1 MNERGRGR
9 GAVGRMAGS
18 RGRACALTTWLLLLA
33 AAAAAQSADVDVEKA
48 AVASGPAPA
57 DLVVA
62 NRTIVTLRAPV
73 SGASPA
79 QRAEAISERIATLL
93 AKGGTPIVSRT
104 AVDGGYVIQVNGE
117 PAFRVLDADVD
128 PDLDQTTAQVAEQ
141 ATARLGQALA
151 EFAEARNARAMLPA
165 LGWTLLAT
173 AVLALCIWAVVRLYR
188 WSAARVRAA
197 FERRKLRY
205 GTGWQ
210 GQLLGVADPA
220 TLAVAPL
227 RFLAWLVVLFL
238 GYTWTGF
245 VLQRFPYTRPWGE
258 ALRDNLLA
266 ALGGLG
272 ASALRAIPGLLFV
285 VLIFVLARVAVR
297 VVRALFDAAYAGRVD
312 LGWIDQTTAR
322 PTGQLLS
329 AVIWLFALV
338 AAYPYIPGSDSEA
351 FRGVGVFVGLML
363 SIGSSGIVNQA
374 VSGMMLM
381 YTRSLRPG
389 EFVQIGETEGTVTSI
404 GFMTTRLETVRREEI
419 SIPNAVIAAN
429 ITRNYSRLAPDGGV
443 RVATR
448 VNIGYDIP
456 WRQVHAMLLLAAGR
470 TSGLVPDSEPRVLQT
485 ALLDFYVEYT
495 LLVAVA
501 NPSRRAPVLSELN
514 ANIQDVFNENGVQI
528 MTPNYEADP
537 AAPKVVASA
546 DWFRTPARR
555 AESGVAPVYG
565 DGGPPA

>member
-1 MNERGRGR
+1 MNERGMGHGAIGR
-9 GAVGRMAGS
+9 AAYS
-18 RGRACALTTWLLLLA
+18 RGRVCALTSWLLLLA
-33 AAAAAQSADVDVEKA
+33 AAVAMAQPADVDADA
-48 AVASGPAPA
+48 ASASGPASA

-79 QRAEAISERIATLL
+79 QRAAAISEHIDDLL
-93 AKGGTPIVSRT
+93 ARGGTPIVSRT
-104 AVDGGYVIQVNGE
+104 TVDGGYMIQVNDE
-117 PAFRVLDADVD
+117 PAFRILDADVD
-128 PDLDQTTAQVAEQ
+128 PDLQQTTAQVAEQ
-141 ATARLGQALA
+141 ATARLEQALA
-151 EFAEARNARAMLPA
+151 EIAEARNARAMLPA

-173 AVLALCIWAVVRLYR
+173 AVLALCLWAVVRVYR
-188 WSAARVRAA
+188 WSAHRVRAA

-205 GTGWQ
+205 GAGWQ
-210 GQLLGVADPA
+210 GQLLGAADPA

-227 RFLAWLVVLFL
+227 RFLGWLVALFL
-238 GYTWTGF
+238 LYTWTGF

-258 ALRDNLLA
+258 TLRDNLLA
-266 ALGGLG
+266 ALGDFG
-272 ASALRAIPGLLFV
+272 ASVVRAIPGLLFV
-285 VLIFVLARVAVR
+285 VLIFLIARVAVR
-297 VVRALFDAAYAGRVD
+297 IVRALFDAAYAGRVD
-312 LGWIDQTTAR
+312 LGWIDQSTAR

-429 ITRNYSRLAPDGGV
+429 VMRNYSRLAPVGGV
-443 RVATR
+443 RVATK

-470 TSGLVPDSEPRVLQT
+470 TGGLVAGTEPRVLQT

-501 NPSRRAPVLSELN
+501 DPSRRAPVLSELN

-555 AESGVAPVYG
+555 PEPGTAPVRG
-565 DGGPPA
+565 DGGTPG

>member
-1 MNERGRGR
+1 MKERGRGH
-9 GAVGRMAGS
+9 GAIGRVACS
-18 RGRACALTTWLLLLA
+18 RGRACALTSWLLLLA
-33 AAAAAQSADVDVEKA
+33 AVAATAQPA
-48 AVASGPAPA
+48 AVDADAVGTGGPRPA

-73 SGASPA
+73 SGASAA
-79 QRAEAISERIATLL
+79 QRVEAISERLDALL
-93 AKGGTPIVSRT
+93 AKGGAPVVSRT
-104 AVDGGYVIQVNGE
+104 AVDGGYLIQINGE
-117 PAFRVLDADVD
+117 PGFRVLDADVD
-128 PDLDQTTAQVAEQ
+128 PDLHQTTAQVADQ

-151 EFAEARNARAMLPA
+151 EIAEARDARAMLPA

-173 AVLALCIWAVVRLYR
+173 VVLALCIWAVVRGYR
-188 WSAARVRAA
+188 WSAARVRLA
-197 FERRKLRY
+197 FERRTLKY
-205 GTGWQ
+205 GAGWQ
-210 GQLLGVADPA
+210 GQLLGAAGPA
-220 TLAVAPL
+220 TFVIAPL
-227 RFLAWLVVLFL
+227 RFLAWLIVLFL
-238 GYTWTGF
+238 IYSWTGF

-266 ALGGLG
+266 SLGGFG
-272 ASALRAIPGLLFV
+272 DSVLRAIPGLLFV
-285 VLIFVLARVAVR
+285 VLIFVIARIAVR
-297 VVRALFDAAYAGRVD
+297 IVRALFDAAHAGRLH
-312 LGWIDQTTAR
+312 LGWVDQTTAR

-329 AVIWLFALV
+329 AAIWLFALV
-338 AAYPYIPGSDSEA
+338 AAYPYIPGSESEA

-381 YTRSLRPG
+381 YTRALRPG

-404 GFMTTRLETVRREEI
+404 GFLTTRIETVRREEV

-429 ITRNYSRLAPDGGV
+429 VTRNYSRLAPEGGI
-443 RVATR
+443 RIATK
-448 VNIGYDIP
+448 VTIGYDVP

-470 TSGLVPDSEPRVLQT
+470 TGGLVPGAEPRVLQT

-501 NPSRRAPVLSELN
+501 DPARRAPVLSELN
-514 ANIQDVFNENGVQI
+514 ANIQDIFNENGVQI
-528 MTPNYEADP
+528 MSPNYEADP

-555 AESGVAPVYG
+555 PEPGAAPVRG
-565 DGGPPA
+565 DGGTPG

>member
-1 MNERGRGR
+1 
-9 GAVGRMAGS
+9 
-18 RGRACALTTWLLLLA
+18 
-33 AAAAAQSADVDVEKA
+33 
-48 AVASGPAPA
+48 
-57 DLVVA
+57 
-62 NRTIVTLRAPV
+62 
-73 SGASPA
+73 
-79 QRAEAISERIATLL
+79 
-93 AKGGTPIVSRT
+93 
-104 AVDGGYVIQVNGE
+104 
-117 PAFRVLDADVD
+117 
-128 PDLDQTTAQVAEQ
+128 
-141 ATARLGQALA
+141 
-151 EFAEARNARAMLPA
+151 MLPA
-165 LGWTLLAT
+165 FGWTLLAT
-173 AVLALCIWAVVRLYR
+173 AVLALCLWAVVRGYR

-205 GTGWQ
+205 GAGWQ
-210 GQLLGVADPA
+210 GHLLGAADPA

-227 RFLAWLVVLFL
+227 RFLGWLVALFL
-238 GYTWTGF
+238 LYTWTGF

-258 ALRDNLLA
+258 ALRDNLFA
-266 ALGGLG
+266 ALGDFG
-272 ASALRAIPGLLFV
+272 ASVVRAVPGLLFV
-285 VLIFVLARVAVR
+285 VLIFAIARVAVR
-297 VVRALFDAAYAGRVD
+297 IVRALFDAAFAGRVD

-429 ITRNYSRLAPDGGV
+429 VMRNYSRLAPVGGV
-443 RVATR
+443 RVATK

-470 TSGLVPDSEPRVLQT
+470 TSGLVPDTEPRVLQT

-501 NPSRRAPVLSELN
+501 DPSRRAPVLSELN

-555 AESGVAPVYG
+555 PEPGTAPVRG
-565 DGGPPA
+565 DGGTPG

>member
-1 MNERGRGR
+1 MNERGTGR
-9 GAVGRMAGS
+9 GAIRTAAWL
-18 RGRACALTTWLLLLA
+18 RRRAYAFAPWLLLLA
-33 AAAAAQSADVDVEKA
+33 VAPTAQTAATDADPAAA
-48 AVASGPAPA
+48 SGAPPA

-62 NRTIVTLRAPV
+62 NRMIVTLRAQV
-73 SGASPA
+73 LGASPA
-79 QRAEAISERIATLL
+79 QRVEAISERLDALL
-93 AKGGTPIVSRT
+93 AKGGTPVVSR
-104 AVDGGYVIQVNGE
+104 AVVDGGYMIQVNGE
-117 PAFRVLDADVD
+117 PTFRVLDGDID
-128 PDLDQTTAQVAEQ
+128 PGLHQTTAQVAEQ
-141 ATARLGQALA
+141 ATARLGQAL
-151 EFAEARNARAMLPA
+151 EEMAEARNARAMLPA

-205 GTGWQ
+205 AGWQ
-210 GQLLGVADPA
+210 GHLLGAADPA

-227 RFLAWLVVLFL
+227 RFLGWLIVLFL
-238 GYTWTGF
+238 VYTWTGF

-258 ALRDNLLA
+258 TLRNDLFAALA
-266 ALGGLG
+266 AFGG
-272 ASALRAIPGLLFV
+272 SVLRAIPGLLFV
-285 VLIFVLARVAVR
+285 ALIFVLARVAVR
-297 VVRALFDAAYAGRVD
+297 IVRAMFDAAHAGRID

-322 PTGQLLS
+322 PTGRLVS

-338 AAYPYIPGSDSEA
+338 AAYPYIPGSESEA
-351 FRGVGVFVGLML
+351 FKGVGVFVGLML

-374 VSGMMLM
+374 VNGMMLM
-381 YTRSLRPG
+381 YTRALRPG
-389 EFVQIGETEGTVTSI
+389 EFVQIGEAEGTVTSI

-419 SIPNAVIAAN
+419 SIPNAVIASN
-429 ITRNYSRLAPDGGV
+429 LTRNYSRLAPDGGV

-448 VNIGYDIP
+448 ANIGYDVP

-501 NPSRRAPVLSELN
+501 DASHRARVLSELN

-555 AESGVAPVYG
+555 PELGAAPVHG